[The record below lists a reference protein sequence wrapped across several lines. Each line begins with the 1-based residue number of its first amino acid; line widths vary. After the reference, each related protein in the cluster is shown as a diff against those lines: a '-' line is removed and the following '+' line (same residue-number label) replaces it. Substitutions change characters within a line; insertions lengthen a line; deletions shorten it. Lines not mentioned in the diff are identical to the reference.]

1 MINSSS
7 KKLTT
12 IFTLVAV
19 LSSSQIVTMAPVGA
33 NPYMDSVRDIER
45 DAKILEER
53 GRRGNQQIISG
64 LSCQE
69 LINRANTKKR
79 NYYRWIQIAQNSTT
93 EYNRRSSLASA
104 QGSLNAI
111 SQYRNQYKRKGC

>member
-1 MINSSS
+1 MISLLF

-12 IFTLVAV
+12 IFTLISA
-19 LSSSQIVTMAPVGA
+19 LSASQLMIMNPVHA

-45 DAKILEER
+45 DAKVLEER
-53 GRRGNQQIISG
+53 GRRGNQQIISR

-69 LINRANTKKR
+69 LINRANTKKK

-111 SQYRNQYKRKGC
+111 SQYMNQYKRKGC